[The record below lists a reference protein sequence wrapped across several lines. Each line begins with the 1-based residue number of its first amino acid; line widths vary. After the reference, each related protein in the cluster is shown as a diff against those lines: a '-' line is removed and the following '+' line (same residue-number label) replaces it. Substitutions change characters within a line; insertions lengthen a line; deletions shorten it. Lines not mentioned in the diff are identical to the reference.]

1 MAARTVTPH
10 RTAPAPITGHFRT
23 RDDYAVW
30 RPHGTDG
37 YLLVLT
43 VSGHGRFASAD
54 GAQFETEAGD
64 LVLVRPHSYD
74 DYRTPAGGRWEL
86 LWVQFIPRGDWH
98 DLLDWP
104 IEWPGIHRLKGGNEM
119 LPLMRRLHAIATG
132 PDPLRDRLV
141 MNMLEALLLACD
153 RLNPVRQ
160 HRQTD
165 SRILHVLEQ
174 VSAKLDQSI
183 AVDSLA
189 AAANLSPSR
198 LAHLFRAEIGV
209 PVMHYVET
217 RRIERATQLLRVTAL
232 SIKQIAEQVG
242 FDSPFY
248 FSLRFK
254 KATGLSPTAYRGRG
268 DGEQRRLSA
277 LEPGVRQSLDELALG
292 EHEDDEHR

>member
-1 MAARTVTPH
+1 MAARTVTPY
-10 RTAPAPITGHFRT
+10 RTTPAPITGHFRT

-54 GAQFETEAGD
+54 GAQFETNAGD

-74 DYRTPAGGRWEL
+74 DYCTPAGGRWEL

-104 IEWPGIHRLKGGNEM
+104 IEWAGIHRLPGGAAI
-119 LPLMRRLHAIATG
+119 LPHMRRLHALATG
-132 PDPLRDRLV
+132 PDPLRDRLA
-141 MNMLEALLLACD
+141 MNTLEALLLACD

-160 HRQTD
+160 HPQTD
-165 SRILHVLEQ
+165 PRVQRVLEFIA
-174 VSAKLDQSI
+174 AKLDQEI
-183 AVDSLA
+183 TVDTLA

-209 PVMHYVET
+209 PVMLYVET

-242 FDSPFY
+242 YDSPFY

-254 KATGLSPTAYRGRG
+254 KATGLSPTAYRG
-268 DGEQRRLSA
+268 
-277 LEPGVRQSLDELALG
+277 LG
-292 EHEDDEHR
+292 EGERR